1 MTRTLWMTT
10 AAVALAAVL
19 AVPAAA
25 QDPQGRGAGR
35 GMGMGP
41 GGPGGRGAP
50 AGPMAMLRGLQL
62 TDAQREQIRAIHED
76 VRGSAPEG
84 RKGMELQRELRQ
96 ALLADTPDLQTI
108 DALKLAINTAH
119 ADALAQRIDVHTRI
133 SQVLTAEQRAQA
145 RQKAERAGPGARGGR
160 PGPGRGAGRR

>member
-1 MTRTLWMTT
+1 MKRTLWMTT

-25 QDPQGRGAGR
+25 EDPQGRGAGR
-35 GMGMGP
+35 GMGVGP
-41 GGPGGRGAP
+41 GGPGGRG
-50 AGPMAMLRGLQL
+50 GPMAMLRGLQL

-76 VRGSAPEG
+76 VRGSAAEG

-96 ALLADTPDLQTI
+96 ALLADTPDLQKI
-108 DALKLAINTAH
+108 DALKLAITTAH
-119 ADALAQRIDVHTRI
+119 AEALARRIDVHTRI

-145 RQKAERAGPGARGGR
+145 RQNAERAGPGARGGR